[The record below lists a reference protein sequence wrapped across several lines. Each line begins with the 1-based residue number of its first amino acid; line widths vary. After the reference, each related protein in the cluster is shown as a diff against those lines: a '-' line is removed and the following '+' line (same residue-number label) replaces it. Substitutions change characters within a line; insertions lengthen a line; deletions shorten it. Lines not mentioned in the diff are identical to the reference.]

1 MEVLV
6 YGAGA
11 LGSLVGG
18 CWRGPRGHARRAR
31 PAHATDPRGRAP
43 DRRRDRGSRPPPCAH
58 RRDTP
63 VGRPRGGH
71 DEGVRHG
78 RGRAGARDRRV
89 RRGLL
94 ASERVHGGAAGRG
107 ARPNRARG
115 HRELRR
121 PVHRARPGDLH
132 RRRRGRR
139 RGALSGATIPAK
151 RVGERVRR
159 RGGDRDDRRHG
170 HAPAPVREARGQRGY
185 QRSLG
190 ARAAL
195 ERATLDGP
203 GAGGPAPARRPARS
217 RARLRGPTGSRSTRT
232 RRSTPSSASPPT
244 PLPTGRRC
252 AKTSPPTAGPRSTR
266 STAQRS
272 IAPIGSG
279 CRCRRAGRSRR

>member
-18 CWRGPRGHARRAR
+18 CWRGSTRSRSSGATRTCDGSARTGSGSTAIEAHVRPRAL
-31 PAHATDPRGRAP
+31 TDG
-43 DRRRDRGSRPPPCAH
+43 
-58 RRDTP
+58 TP

-139 RGALSGATIPAK
+139 RGALGGDDPLAK
-151 RVGERVRR
+151 RVGSAFDEAEIETTVATDMPRR
-159 RGGDRDDRRHG
+159 RYEKLAVNAGINGPSALARLSNGRPSTGRVARR
-170 HAPAPVREARGQRGY
+170 
-185 QRSLG
+185 
-190 ARAAL
+190 
-195 ERATLDGP
+195 
-203 GAGGPAPARRPARS
+203 PARRPARS
-217 RARLRGPTGSRSTRT
+217 RGLRGPTGSRSTRT
-232 RRSTPSSASPPT
+232 RRSTPSSAPPT
-244 PLPTGRRC
+244 PLPTGRR
-252 AKTSPPTAGPRSTR
+252 
-266 STAQRS
+266 
-272 IAPIGSG
+272 
-279 CRCRRAGRSRR
+279 